1 MDMRYFCVFQ
11 KWSIFLL
18 WMFFQIMPFHARAVE
33 PGWSVGGY
41 AGQYYNTE
49 PAGFSQGNAPY
60 LDQYIVALTASK
72 TIWQAESLPLALDM
86 DGMIGHQAGVATLD
100 EVAFAPVVSWSGFP
114 WNRYLLTDFRFGPLG
129 LSYTTQVS
137 PLERGVDG
145 NGSQFLNF
153 LVIELGFALPQ
164 ASARELFLR
173 LHHRC
178 SIYDLLNNYGANG
191 EDFFAIG
198 YRYHF

>member
-1 MDMRYFCVFQ
+1 
-11 KWSIFLL
+11 
-18 WMFFQIMPFHARAVE
+18 MPLQAQAVE
-33 PGWSVGGY
+33 PGWSFGGY
-41 AGQYYNTE
+41 GGQYYNTE

-72 TIWQAESLPLALDM
+72 TIWQAESFPLALEM
-86 DGMIGHQAGVATLD
+86 DGMVGHQFGVATIE
-100 EVAFAPVVSWSGFP
+100 EVAFAPVARWSGFP

-129 LSYTTQVS
+129 LSYTSQVS

-153 LVIELGFALPQ
+153 LMIELGFALPQ
-164 ASARELFLR
+164 EKARELFLR